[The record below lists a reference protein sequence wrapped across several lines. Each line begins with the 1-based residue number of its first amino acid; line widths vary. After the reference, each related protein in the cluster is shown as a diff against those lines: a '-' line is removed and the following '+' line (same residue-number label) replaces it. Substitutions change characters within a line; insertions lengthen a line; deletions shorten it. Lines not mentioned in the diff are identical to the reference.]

1 MTRFSEEYQAYCK
14 EFTDAPEIFHKYCAY
29 FLISSVL
36 SRKAYIVTGDRHLY
50 ANLWIVLVAP
60 SSFYHKSTSLN
71 IARKILDHVNEN
83 FAYPNEFSQEK
94 MLQIFQ
100 KQPEGAF
107 FFDEA
112 ASLFG
117 MLSKDYNRSAEAM
130 FTTLYG
136 GGKYRRVTGIKEEQE
151 IIVSDPFINILGAS
165 TIPWLVDTVSLSSM
179 TGGFLPRFLFI
190 PATERSK
197 ILPFQPKASTYR
209 MNQLIS
215 LLGQIASKCAGEAV
229 FSPQATS
236 AHHDWYLRYVTHH
249 EQETPK
255 VQPFLSRLA
264 DDYIL
269 KLAIIISC
277 DRGEFPNITLQ
288 AFTEAKHAVEFIA
301 RRFKDVIADEI
312 GNTPFQRNVSK
323 VLKIIKSANGVPVL
337 QSFIYRKT
345 RLQSQEIHKI
355 IETLIASSEIEP
367 VQLNSETR
375 PATAYTYK
383 NELDS

>member
-1 MTRFSEEYQAYCK
+1 MRFTEEYEAYCK
-14 EFTDAPEIFHKYCAY
+14 EFTDAPEIFHRYCAY

-36 SRKAYIVTGDRHLY
+36 GRKAYLSTGDRRLFP
-50 ANLWIVLVAP
+50 NLWIVLVAP

-71 IARKILDHVNEN
+71 IARKILDHVNEG
-83 FAYPNEFSQEK
+83 FPYPNEFSQEK

-136 GGKYRRVTGIKEEQE
+136 GGKYRRVTGIKEEHE
-151 IIVSDPFINILGAS
+151 IVVTDPFINILGAS

-197 ILPFQPKASTYR
+197 ILPFQPKASTFR

-215 LLGQIASKCAGEAV
+215 MLGSIASNFTGEAV
-229 FSPQATS
+229 FTPDAIS
-236 AHHDWYLRYVTHH
+236 AHHEWYLKYVTAH
-249 EQETPK
+249 ESENSK

-277 DRGEFPNITLQ
+277 DRGEFPHISLP
-288 AFTEAKHAVEFIA
+288 AFTEAKLAVEFIA
-301 RRFKDVIADEI
+301 RRFKDVLADEI
-312 GNTPFQRNVSK
+312 GNTPFQRNMSK
-323 VLKIIKSANGVPVL
+323 VLKIIKAGNGSPVL
-337 QSFIYRKT
+337 QSFIYRKSK
-345 RLQSQEIHKI
+345 LQSREIHQI
-355 IETLIASSEIEP
+355 IETLIESCEIEQVP
-367 VQLNSETR
+367 VDSETR
-375 PATAYTYK
+375 PATAYIYK
-383 NELDS
+383 INELAS